1 MTESE
6 ELSELSKGKLVTGAG
21 SAALDLYFVYKF
33 AKYIAMDWTSWPA
46 YKLGIIDDEGKIIDK
61 RRNTAEKKF
70 AYTIF
75 HRLLRN
81 LKRLLEKVPG
91 MGNKLGKAV
100 AAYFLFK
107 EEMQKPPLG
116 ADGEKLDEEVI
127 NYINENMSLD
137 DSVQVKVLMKQHILF
152 EKVKYEYCSR

>member
-6 ELSELSKGKLVTGAG
+6 ELSEISSKLVTGAG

-107 EEMQKPPLG
+107 EGMEKHGANGPL
-116 ADGEKLDEEVI
+116 LDEAFI
-127 NYINENMSLD
+127 KYINDNMTLEESI
-137 DSVQVKVLMKQHILF
+137 QVKVLMEQHILL
-152 EKVKYEYCSR
+152 EKVKYE

>member
-1 MTESE
+1 MTEPVEISE
-6 ELSELSKGKLVTGAG
+6 ISKGKLVTGAG

-46 YKLGIIDDEGKIIDK
+46 YKLGIIDDEGKVIDK
-61 RRNTAEKKF
+61 KRNTAEKKF

-107 EEMQKPPLG
+107 EEMQKAPIG
-116 ADGEKLDEEVI
+116 ANGDILDEEFIKYV
-127 NYINENMSLD
+127 NENMSLD
-137 DSVQVKVLMKQHILF
+137 ESIQVKVLMKQHILL
-152 EKVKYEYCSR
+152 EKVKYE